1 MGKISLKLEVH
12 YCENIQYG
20 DKSFTTYREDTIFL
34 PEQFT
39 YQELETL
46 PEFKFVK
53 RMLRKKDVYVALI
66 KTTEQKGSIPR
77 FLFTPICK
85 FNSEVNGTVT
95 RIHWYDKENCYFNSG
110 TVITID
116 KAICEIMDNMY
127 NCQDWNKEA
136 D

>member
-39 YQELETL
+39 YQELENL

-53 RMLRKKDVYVALI
+53 RMLRKKDVYVVLI
-66 KTTEQKGSIPR
+66 KVTEHKNQIPG
-77 FLFTPICK
+77 FSFTPIFK
-85 FNSEVNGTVT
+85 FNSEVNDTVT
-95 RIHWYDKENCYFNSG
+95 QTNWYDKENRYFDSG
-110 TVITID
+110 TVITIEA
-116 KAICEIMDNMY
+116 AISETMNTMY
-127 NCQDWNKEA
+127 NCQDWNRA
-136 D
+136 